1 MSQQP
6 PSKASARAWL
16 TVPAASLLLA
26 TGSLAALAPQPAFA
40 GQYLT
45 IEQAQTAL
53 FAEADRFEP
62 RTVRLTPE
70 QLKTLDG
77 VAQVRQRGELRVIEA
92 YQGNRLLGTIY
103 IDDVIGKVEWITYAV
118 AIGSDGT
125 VRSLEVLEY
134 RETHGSEIRLPG
146 WRKQFLG
153 RRADTPFHFG
163 EDIKNISGATLSCSH
178 LTAGVQRLLT
188 LHQQLKGGKG

>member
-1 MSQQP
+1 MSRHP
-6 PSKASARAWL
+6 TSKTGTRAWL
-16 TVPAASLLLA
+16 TVPATSLLLA
-26 TGSLAALAPQPAFA
+26 TGSLTALLPQTAFA

-45 IEQAQTAL
+45 VEQAQTAL
-53 FAEADRFEP
+53 FADADRFEP

-77 VAQVRQRGELRVIEA
+77 IAQVRQRGELRVIDA
-92 YQGNRLLGTIY
+92 FQGNRYLGTVY

-118 AIGSDGT
+118 AIGSDGA
-125 VRSLEVLEY
+125 VRSLEILEY

-153 RRADTPFHFG
+153 RRTDTPFRFG

-178 LTAGVQRLLT
+178 LTAGVQRLLA
-188 LHQQLKGGKG
+188 LHPQLKGGKG

>member
-1 MSQQP
+1 MSQP
-6 PSKASARAWL
+6 PNHSPRAWL

-26 TGSLAALAPQPAFA
+26 TGSLAALAPQTAFA

-45 IEQAQTAL
+45 LEQAQTAL

-77 VAQVRQRGELRVIEA
+77 IAPVRQRGEIRLIDA
-92 YQGNRLLGTIY
+92 YQGSRYLGSLY
-103 IDDVIGKVEWITYAV
+103 IDDVIGKVEWITYAL
-118 AIGSDGT
+118 AIGSDGS
-125 VRSLEVLEY
+125 VRNLEILEY
-134 RETHGSEIRLPG
+134 RETHGSEIRLAG
-146 WRKQFLG
+146 WRKQFQG
-153 RRADTPFHFG
+153 RRGDTPFRFG

-178 LTAGVQRLLT
+178 LTAGVQRLLA
-188 LHQQLKGGKG
+188 LHAQLKGGKG